1 MIDFATTMLF
11 SRSTVALLL
20 LCLLFAGTQQTYA
33 QQDPGGFAV
42 DVVSVQHE
50 EAPDQSRLDIF
61 TAIPHAG
68 LRFLKT
74 GEAFTARYE
83 VTASVF
89 AVDED
94 NRKQQMVEN
103 HVWEDNVSVLQ
114 FGNTQSSQHIAYS
127 TNALTL
133 DPGAYL
139 VEIRLQDLASEEVY
153 RKELVTEVRDFTESV
168 SLSDLIL
175 VNGFDVQTHT
185 IYPVVQDRVFINT
198 APVVQDRLVVNNPSF
213 SVFYE
218 LYADA
223 PQAVNIKREV
233 IRTPNSRGLPVL
245 RWLFRRWRADASQGE
260 ISFSNTQS
268 LNLEA
273 GRNPVVLNIPVEGYE
288 AGEYLVRVIA
298 EDAEGNPLAAA
309 ERAIMMDWVDQAEY
323 QGRDIDMAIAQ
334 LRYIAKPKEL
344 RSIRDGDTKQERRE
358 RFIAF
363 WEKRDPTPDTPA
375 NERMEEYYYRIDFAN
390 RHYTANSNSGWET
403 DRGHTLVLYGE
414 PDAVD
419 SNSADQS
426 FRQPYEVWHYKRI
439 GRSFFFLDK
448 NGTGNFKLM
457 VPTWNARS
465 AIR

>member
-1 MIDFATTMLF
+1 MPFL
-11 SRSTVALLL
+11 RSTIALLL
-20 LCLLFAGTQQTYA
+20 LCLLSAGAQDTYA
-33 QQDPGGFAV
+33 QQGPEAFSV

-50 EAPDQSRLDIF
+50 DAADKSRLDIF
-61 TAIPHAG
+61 TAIPHAS

-89 AVDED
+89 EVDED
-94 NRKQQMVEN
+94 NRKQQMIEN
-103 HVWEDNVSVLQ
+103 QVWADNVSVLQ
-114 FGNTQSSQHIAYS
+114 FGNTQSSQHIAHSSY
-127 TNALTL
+127 ALTL
-133 DPGAYL
+133 DPGAYMI
-139 VEIRLQDLASEEVY
+139 EIRLQDLASEEVY
-153 RKELVTEVRDFTESV
+153 QKEFVTEVRDFTQAV
-168 SLSDLIL
+168 SLSSLIL
-175 VNGFDVQTHT
+175 VNGFDEQSQS
-185 IYPVVQDRVFINT
+185 ISPVVQDRVF
-198 APVVQDRLVVNNPSF
+198 VNNPSF

-218 LYADA
+218 LYADE
-223 PQAVNIKREV
+223 PQAVNIRREV
-233 IRTPNSRGLPVL
+233 VRTPNSRGLPIL
-245 RWLFRRWRADASQGE
+245 RWLFRRWQADASQGE

-268 LNLEA
+268 LNLGA
-273 GRNPVVLNIPVEGYE
+273 GRNPVVLSIPVEGYE

-298 EDAEGNPLAAA
+298 EDAEGNPLAVA
-309 ERAIMMDWVDQAEY
+309 ERAITMDWVDEAEY

-344 RSIRDGDTKQERRE
+344 RAIRDGDSKQERRE

-363 WEKRDPTPDTPA
+363 WEKRDPTPDTPS

-419 SNSADQS
+419 NNGADQS